1 MKKIVSIVLFILI
14 ICTMLNVNATA
25 PASDVG
31 VYANVKEQSSN
42 KMVIEYGLLNF
53 VEVEE
58 GQAMVITMTL
68 DYDTSVISSVQAQGL
83 NNWSASFEEG
93 TKRLVLETNSG
104 KANTGVV
111 QLTFNINQS
120 ATINSSNNKI
130 TLKDIN
136 ISEGENLDKYDE
148 NHTFEISLNND
159 EGNGESTT
167 KPENTTNTANNN
179 NGSHNGSTNTKK
191 NSIAGNVDKTVA
203 KNQLPKAGLKNIAV
217 IAIVVIAVAMVI
229 FKIKSRKIKY

>member
-14 ICTMLNVNATA
+14 ICTMLNVNASA

-68 DYDTSVISSVQAQGL
+68 DYDTSVISSVQAQGIG
-83 NNWSASFEEG
+83 NWCASFEEG

-159 EGNGESTT
+159 EENGGNTA
-167 KPENTTNTANNN
+167 KPGNNTNTANNN
-179 NGSHNGSTNTKK
+179 GSQNGSTNSKT

-203 KNQLPKAGLKNIAV
+203 KNQLPKAGFKNIAV
-217 IAIVVIAVAMVI
+217 IAIVVIAVAVVI

>member
-14 ICTMLNVNATA
+14 ICTMLNVNASA

-68 DYDTSVISSVQAQGL
+68 DYDTSVISSVQAQGIG
-83 NNWSASFEEG
+83 NWSASFEEG

-130 TLKDIN
+130 TLSDIN

-159 EGNGESTT
+159 EENGGNTA
-167 KPENTTNTANNN
+167 KPGNNTNTANNN
-179 NGSHNGSTNTKK
+179 GSQNGSTNSRT
-191 NSIAGNVDKTVA
+191 NSISGNVDKTVA
-203 KNQLPKAGLKNIAV
+203 KNQLPKAGLKNIAI
-217 IAIVVIAVAMVI
+217 IAIVVIAVAVVI

>member
-14 ICTMLNVNATA
+14 ICTMLNVNASA

-68 DYDTSVISSVQAQGL
+68 DYDTSVISSVQAQGIG
-83 NNWSASFEEG
+83 NWSASFEEG

-159 EGNGESTT
+159 EENGGNTA
-167 KPENTTNTANNN
+167 KPGNNTNTANNN
-179 NGSHNGSTNTKK
+179 GSQNGSTNSRT
-191 NSIAGNVDKTVA
+191 NSISGNVDKTVA
-203 KNQLPKAGLKNIAV
+203 KNQLPKAGFKNIAV
-217 IAIVVIAVAMVI
+217 IAIVVIAVAVVI

>member
-14 ICTMLNVNATA
+14 ICTMLNVNASA

-31 VYANVKEQSSN
+31 VYANAEKQSS

-159 EGNGESTT
+159 EENGGNTA
-167 KPENTTNTANNN
+167 KPGNNTNTANS
-179 NGSHNGSTNTKK
+179 NGSQNGSTNSKT

-203 KNQLPKAGLKNIAV
+203 KNQLPKAGLKNIAI
-217 IAIVVIAVAMVI
+217 IAIVVIAVAVVI

>member
-14 ICTMLNVNATA
+14 ICTMLNVNASA
-25 PASDVG
+25 PTSDVG

-68 DYDTSVISSVQAQGL
+68 DYDTSVISSVQAQGIG
-83 NNWSASFEEG
+83 NWSASFEEG

-159 EGNGESTT
+159 EENGGNTA
-167 KPENTTNTANNN
+167 KPGNNTNTANNN
-179 NGSHNGSTNTKK
+179 GSQNGSTNSKT
-191 NSIAGNVDKTVA
+191 NSISGNVDKTVA
-203 KNQLPKAGLKNIAV
+203 KNQLPKAGLKNIAI
-217 IAIVVIAVAMVI
+217 IAIVVIAVAVVI

>member
-14 ICTMLNVNATA
+14 ICTMLNVNASA

-31 VYANVKEQSSN
+31 VYANAEKQSS

-159 EGNGESTT
+159 EENGGNTA
-167 KPENTTNTANNN
+167 KPGNNTNTANNN
-179 NGSHNGSTNTKK
+179 GSQNGSTNSRT
-191 NSIAGNVDKTVA
+191 NSISGNVDKTVA
-203 KNQLPKAGLKNIAV
+203 KNQLPKAGFKNIAV
-217 IAIVVIAVAMVI
+217 IAIVVIAVAVVI

>member
-14 ICTMLNVNATA
+14 ICTMLNVNASSPT
-25 PASDVG
+25 SDVG

-68 DYDTSVISSVQAQGL
+68 DYDTSVISSVQAQGIG
-83 NNWSASFEEG
+83 NWSASFEEG

-159 EGNGESTT
+159 EENGGNTA
-167 KPENTTNTANNN
+167 KPGNNTNTANNN
-179 NGSHNGSTNTKK
+179 GSQNGSTNSRT
-191 NSIAGNVDKTVA
+191 NSISGNVDKTVA
-203 KNQLPKAGLKNIAV
+203 KNQLPKAGFKNIAV
-217 IAIVVIAVAMVI
+217 IAIVVIAVAVVI

>member
-159 EGNGESTT
+159 EENGGNTA
-167 KPENTTNTANNN
+167 KPGNNTNTANS
-179 NGSHNGSTNTKK
+179 NGSQNGSTNSKT

-203 KNQLPKAGLKNIAV
+203 KNQLPKAGLKNIAI
-217 IAIVVIAVAMVI
+217 IAIVVIAVAVVI

>member
-14 ICTMLNVNATA
+14 ICTMLNVNASA
-25 PASDVG
+25 PTSDVG

-68 DYDTSVISSVQAQGL
+68 DYDTSVISSVQAQGIG
-83 NNWSASFEEG
+83 NWSASFEEG

-159 EGNGESTT
+159 EENGGNTA
-167 KPENTTNTANNN
+167 KPGNNTNTANNN
-179 NGSHNGSTNTKK
+179 GSQNGSTNSRT
-191 NSIAGNVDKTVA
+191 NSISGNVDKTVA
-203 KNQLPKAGLKNIAV
+203 KNQLPKAGFKNIAV
-217 IAIVVIAVAMVI
+217 IAIVVIAVAVVI
-229 FKIKSRKIKY
+229 FKIKVIS

>member
-14 ICTMLNVNATA
+14 ICTILNVNASA
-25 PASDVG
+25 PTSDVG

-68 DYDTSVISSVQAQGL
+68 DYDTSVISSVQAQGIG
-83 NNWSASFEEG
+83 NWSASFEEG

-159 EGNGESTT
+159 EENGGNTA
-167 KPENTTNTANNN
+167 KPGNNTNTANNN
-179 NGSHNGSTNTKK
+179 GSQNGSTNSRT
-191 NSIAGNVDKTVA
+191 NSISGNVDKTVA
-203 KNQLPKAGLKNIAV
+203 KNQLPKAGFKNIAV
-217 IAIVVIAVAMVI
+217 IAIVVIAVAVVI

>member
-1 MKKIVSIVLFILI
+1 MKKIVSIVLFSLI

-31 VYANVKEQSSN
+31 VYANAEKQSS

-68 DYDTSVISSVQAQGL
+68 DYDTSVISSVQAQGIG
-83 NNWSASFEEG
+83 NWSASFEEG

-130 TLKDIN
+130 TLSDIN

-159 EGNGESTT
+159 EENGGNTA
-167 KPENTTNTANNN
+167 KPGNNTNTANS
-179 NGSHNGSTNTKK
+179 NGSQNGSTNSKT
-191 NSIAGNVDKTVA
+191 NSISGNVDKTVA
-203 KNQLPKAGLKNIAV
+203 KNQLPKAGLKNIAI
-217 IAIVVIAVAMVI
+217 IAIVVIAVAVVI

>member
-14 ICTMLNVNATA
+14 ICTMLNVNASA

-31 VYANVKEQSSN
+31 VYANAEKQSS

-136 ISEGENLDKYDE
+136 ISEGENLDKYDD

-159 EGNGESTT
+159 EENGGNTA
-167 KPENTTNTANNN
+167 KPGNNTNTANS
-179 NGSHNGSTNTKK
+179 NGSQNGSTNSKT
-191 NSIAGNVDKTVA
+191 NSISGNVDKTVA
-203 KNQLPKAGLKNIAV
+203 KNQLPKAGLKNIAI
-217 IAIVVIAVAMVI
+217 IAIVVIAVAVVI

>member
-14 ICTMLNVNATA
+14 ICTMLNVNASA

-111 QLTFNINQS
+111 QLTFNINKS
-120 ATINSSNNKI
+120 ATITSANNKI

-159 EGNGESTT
+159 EENGGNTA
-167 KPENTTNTANNN
+167 KPGNNTNTANNN
-179 NGSHNGSTNTKK
+179 GSQNGSTNSKT
-191 NSIAGNVDKTVA
+191 NSISGNVDKTVA
-203 KNQLPKAGLKNIAV
+203 KNQLPKAGLKNIAI
-217 IAIVVIAVAMVI
+217 IAIVVIAVAVVI

>member
-14 ICTMLNVNATA
+14 ICTMLNVNASA

-68 DYDTSVISSVQAQGL
+68 DYDTSVISSVQAQGIG
-83 NNWSASFEEG
+83 NWSASFEEG

-159 EGNGESTT
+159 EENGGNTA
-167 KPENTTNTANNN
+167 KPGNNTNTANNN
-179 NGSHNGSTNTKK
+179 GSQNGSTNSRT
-191 NSIAGNVDKTVA
+191 NSISGNVDKTVA
-203 KNQLPKAGLKNIAV
+203 KNQLPKAGLKNIAI
-217 IAIVVIAVAMVI
+217 IAIVVIAVAVVI

>member
-14 ICTMLNVNATA
+14 ICTILNVNASA
-25 PASDVG
+25 PTSDVG

-68 DYDTSVISSVQAQGL
+68 DYDTSVISSVQAQGIG
-83 NNWSASFEEG
+83 NWSASFEEG

-159 EGNGESTT
+159 EENGGNTA
-167 KPENTTNTANNN
+167 KPGNNTNTANNN
-179 NGSHNGSTNTKK
+179 GSQNGSTNSKT
-191 NSIAGNVDKTVA
+191 NSISGNVDKTVA
-203 KNQLPKAGLKNIAV
+203 KNQLPKAGLKNIAI
-217 IAIVVIAVAMVI
+217 IAIVVIAVAVVI

>member
-14 ICTMLNVNATA
+14 ICTMLNVNASA

-31 VYANVKEQSSN
+31 VYANAEKQSS

-83 NNWSASFEEG
+83 NNWCASFEEG

-111 QLTFNINQS
+111 QLTFNINKS

-136 ISEGENLDKYDE
+136 ISEGENLDKYDD
-148 NHTFEISLNND
+148 NHTFEIPLNND
-159 EGNGESTT
+159 EENGGNTA
-167 KPENTTNTANNN
+167 KPGNNTNTANNN
-179 NGSHNGSTNTKK
+179 GSQNGSTNSRT
-191 NSIAGNVDKTVA
+191 NSISGNVDKTVA
-203 KNQLPKAGLKNIAV
+203 KNQLPKAGFKNIAV
-217 IAIVVIAVAMVI
+217 IAIVVIAVAVVI

>member
-14 ICTMLNVNATA
+14 ICTMLNVSASA

-68 DYDTSVISSVQAQGL
+68 DYDTSVISSVQAQGIG
-83 NNWSASFEEG
+83 NWSASFEEG

-159 EGNGESTT
+159 EENGGNTA
-167 KPENTTNTANNN
+167 KPGNNTNTANNN
-179 NGSHNGSTNTKK
+179 GSQNGSTNSKT
-191 NSIAGNVDKTVA
+191 NSISGNVDKTVA
-203 KNQLPKAGLKNIAV
+203 KNQLPKAGFKNIAV
-217 IAIVVIAVAMVI
+217 IAIVVIAVAVVI

>member
-14 ICTMLNVNATA
+14 ICTMLNVNASA

-31 VYANVKEQSSN
+31 VYANAEKQSS

-159 EGNGESTT
+159 EENGGNTA
-167 KPENTTNTANNN
+167 KPGNNTNTANS
-179 NGSHNGSTNTKK
+179 NGSQNGSTNSKT
-191 NSIAGNVDKTVA
+191 NSISGNVDKTVA
-203 KNQLPKAGLKNIAV
+203 KNQLPKAGLKNIAI
-217 IAIVVIAVAMVI
+217 IAIVVIAVAVVI

>member
-14 ICTMLNVNATA
+14 ICTMISVNAVA

-31 VYANVKEQSSN
+31 VYANAEKQSS

-111 QLTFNINQS
+111 QLTFNINKS

-136 ISEGENLDKYDE
+136 ISEGENLDKYDD
-148 NHTFEISLNND
+148 NHTFEIALNND
-159 EGNGESTT
+159 G
-167 KPENTTNTANNN
+167 ENTGNTSKPGNNSNTSNNN
-179 NGSHNGSTNTKK
+179 QNGLKNNAVTNK
-191 NSIAGNVDKTVA
+191 NSIAGGNTDKTVA
-203 KNQLPKAGLKNIAV
+203 KNQLPKAGMKNIAV
-217 IAIVVIAVAMVI
+217 IAIIAISIAVVI

>member
-14 ICTMLNVNATA
+14 ICTMLNVNASA

-53 VEVEE
+53 VEVED

-68 DYDTSVISSVQAQGL
+68 DYDTSVISSVQAQGIG
-83 NNWSASFEEG
+83 NWSASFEEG

-159 EGNGESTT
+159 EENGGNTA
-167 KPENTTNTANNN
+167 KPGNNTNTANNN
-179 NGSHNGSTNTKK
+179 GSQNGSTNSRT
-191 NSIAGNVDKTVA
+191 NSISGNVDKTVA
-203 KNQLPKAGLKNIAV
+203 KNQLPKAGFKNIAV
-217 IAIVVIAVAMVI
+217 IAIVVIAVAVVI
-229 FKIKSRKIKY
+229 FKIKSCKIKY

>member
-14 ICTMLNVNATA
+14 ICTMLNVNASA

-31 VYANVKEQSSN
+31 VYANAEKQSS

-111 QLTFNINQS
+111 QLTFNINKS

-136 ISEGENLDKYDE
+136 ISEGENLDKYDD
-148 NHTFEISLNND
+148 NHTFEIPLNND
-159 EGNGESTT
+159 EENGGNTA
-167 KPENTTNTANNN
+167 KPGNNTNTANS
-179 NGSHNGSTNTKK
+179 NGSQNGSTNSKT

-203 KNQLPKAGLKNIAV
+203 KNQLPKAGFKNIAV
-217 IAIVVIAVAMVI
+217 IAIVVIAVAVVI

>member
-14 ICTMLNVNATA
+14 ICTMLNVNASA

-68 DYDTSVISSVQAQGL
+68 DYDTSVISSVQAQGIG
-83 NNWSASFEEG
+83 NWSASFEEG

-130 TLKDIN
+130 TLSDIN

-159 EGNGESTT
+159 EENGGNTA
-167 KPENTTNTANNN
+167 KPGNNTNTANNN
-179 NGSHNGSTNTKK
+179 GSQNGSTNSKT
-191 NSIAGNVDKTVA
+191 NSISGNVDKTVA
-203 KNQLPKAGLKNIAV
+203 KNQLPKAGLKNIAI
-217 IAIVVIAVAMVI
+217 IAIVVIAVAVVI

>member
-14 ICTMLNVNATA
+14 ICTMLNVNASA
-25 PASDVG
+25 PTSDVG

-68 DYDTSVISSVQAQGL
+68 DYDTSVISSVQAQGIG
-83 NNWSASFEEG
+83 NWSASFEEG

-130 TLKDIN
+130 TLSDIN

-159 EGNGESTT
+159 EENGGNTA
-167 KPENTTNTANNN
+167 KPGNNTNTANNN
-179 NGSHNGSTNTKK
+179 GSQNGSTNSRT
-191 NSIAGNVDKTVA
+191 NSISGNVDKTVA
-203 KNQLPKAGLKNIAV
+203 KNQLPKAGFKNIAV
-217 IAIVVIAVAMVI
+217 IAIVVIAVAVVI

>member
-14 ICTMLNVNATA
+14 ICTMLNVNASA
-25 PASDVG
+25 PTSDVG

-68 DYDTSVISSVQAQGL
+68 DYDTSVISSVQAQGIG
-83 NNWSASFEEG
+83 NWSASFEEG

-159 EGNGESTT
+159 EENGGNTA
-167 KPENTTNTANNN
+167 KPGNNTNTANNN
-179 NGSHNGSTNTKK
+179 GSQNGSTNSRT
-191 NSIAGNVDKTVA
+191 NSISGNVDKTVA
-203 KNQLPKAGLKNIAV
+203 KNQLPKAGFKNIAV
-217 IAIVVIAVAMVI
+217 IAIVVIAVAVVI

>member
-14 ICTMLNVNATA
+14 ICTMLNVNASA

-68 DYDTSVISSVQAQGL
+68 DYDTSVISSVQAQGIG
-83 NNWSASFEEG
+83 NWSASFEEG

-130 TLKDIN
+130 TLSDIN

-159 EGNGESTT
+159 EENGGNTA
-167 KPENTTNTANNN
+167 KPGNNTNTANNN
-179 NGSHNGSTNTKK
+179 GSQNGSTNSRT
-191 NSIAGNVDKTVA
+191 NSISGNVDKTVA
-203 KNQLPKAGLKNIAV
+203 KNQLPKAGFKNIAV
-217 IAIVVIAVAMVI
+217 IAIVVIAVAVVI

>member
-14 ICTMLNVNATA
+14 ICTMLNVNASA
-25 PASDVG
+25 PTSDVG

-68 DYDTSVISSVQAQGL
+68 DYDTSVISSVQAQGIG
-83 NNWSASFEEG
+83 NWSASFEEG

-159 EGNGESTT
+159 EENGGNTA
-167 KPENTTNTANNN
+167 KPGNNTNTANNN
-179 NGSHNGSTNTKK
+179 GSQNGSTNSKT
-191 NSIAGNVDKTVA
+191 NSISGNVDKTVA
-203 KNQLPKAGLKNIAV
+203 KNQLPKAGFKNIAV
-217 IAIVVIAVAMVI
+217 IAIVVIAVAVVI